1 MVSGYE
7 RKFTAAGA
15 EIAEETQ
22 RVNQNLSSLS
32 AFAPR
37 SLRLCGESALFTG
50 VLKALIAHNF
60 NLHTVGVLM
69 FGADLRVRCMVS
81 LCPVLAKSNQVT

>member
-22 RVNQNLSSLS
+22 RVNQNLSCGQI
-32 AFAPR
+32 
-37 SLRLCGESALFTG
+37 LCGAGSSRRLFPERENESW
-50 VLKALIAHNF
+50 N
-60 NLHTVGVLM
+60 
-69 FGADLRVRCMVS
+69 
-81 LCPVLAKSNQVT
+81 